1 MKESKTLMEEYFD
14 FSQLELDKF
23 IAATKETLY
32 MTSISMVLV
41 FIFGLLLGLVL
52 FFLRK
57 SDKKSVLVIYN
68 IISVIS
74 NICRS
79 IPFIILIIL
88 LFPITKMLVGTMLGP
103 DAAIPALVIS
113 ASPFFGRLVD
123 IALREVDA
131 GVLEAAEAMGASRW
145 QIIRKVL
152 IPESLPALISGITV
166 TTITM
171 IGFTAMAGAI
181 SAGGLGQLAYQ
192 GGYVARKLTVALF
205 ATIGI
210 LIIVF
215 IIQGIGDY
223 VTKRVDKR

>member
-1 MKESKTLMEEYFD
+1 MQDKPLREVYFD
-14 FSQLELDKF
+14 FSQLDSEKF
-23 IAATKETLY
+23 IKATKETLY
-32 MTSISMVLV
+32 MTGVSMVLV
-41 FIFGLLLGLVL
+41 LIIGLLLGLTL
-52 FFLRK
+52 FFLSK
-57 SDKKSVLVIYN
+57 SEKKSVGVLYTV
-68 IISVIS
+68 ISVVS

-79 IPFIILIIL
+79 VPFLILIIL
-88 LFPITKMLVGTMLGP
+88 LMPITKQLVGTMLGP
-103 DAAIPALVIS
+103 TAAIPALVIS
-113 ASPFFGRLVD
+113 AAPFFGRLVD

-145 QIIRKVL
+145 QIIWKIL
-152 IPESLPALISGITV
+152 IPESLPALASGLTV

-192 GGYVARKLTVALF
+192 GGFVARKLTIALF

>member
-1 MKESKTLMEEYFD
+1 MNNSKTLTEEYFD
-14 FSQLELDKF
+14 FSQIDPDKF
-23 IAATKETLY
+23 LAATKETLF
-32 MTSISMVLV
+32 MTVVAMILVSI
-41 FIFGLLLGLVL
+41 IGLILGLSL
-52 FFLRK
+52 FYLSK
-57 SDKKSVLVIYN
+57 SDKKPVLVLYTLV
-68 IISVIS
+68 SVVS

-88 LFPITKMLVGTMLGP
+88 LIPITRLLVGTMLGP
-103 DAAIPALVIS
+103 SAAIPALVIS

-123 IALREVDA
+123 IALREVDP
-131 GVLEAAEAMGASRW
+131 GVLEAADAMGASRW
-145 QIIRKVL
+145 QVIWKIL
-152 IPESLPALISGITV
+152 LPESLPAIVSGLTV

-171 IGFTAMAGAI
+171 IGFSAMAGAI

-192 GGYVARKLTVALF
+192 GGFVARKLTVALF

-223 VTKRVDKR
+223 ATKRVDKR

>member
-1 MKESKTLMEEYFD
+1 MQDKPLREVYFD
-14 FSQLELDKF
+14 FSQLDSEKF
-23 IAATKETLY
+23 IKATKETLY
-32 MTSISMVLV
+32 MTGVSMVLV
-41 FIFGLLLGLVL
+41 LIIGLLLGLTL
-52 FFLRK
+52 FFLSK
-57 SDKKSVLVIYN
+57 SEKKSVGVLYTV
-68 IISVIS
+68 ISVVS

-79 IPFIILIIL
+79 VPFLILIIL
-88 LFPITKMLVGTMLGP
+88 LMPITKQLVGTMLGP
-103 DAAIPALVIS
+103 TAAIPALVIS
-113 ASPFFGRLVD
+113 AAPFFGRLVD

-145 QIIRKVL
+145 QIIWKIL
-152 IPESLPALISGITV
+152 IPESLPALTSGLTV

-192 GGYVARKLTVALF
+192 GGFVARKLTIALF